1 MGIWGFLRRVNDG
14 VKDPTAS
21 LRREV
26 LADPE
31 DDQLEERVIQKEHD
45 DLERGQQGFL
55 ND

>member
-1 MGIWGFLRRVNDG
+1 MGLWTNIRQSLWG
-14 VKDPTAS
+14 VKDPTAG

-31 DDQLEERVIQKEHD
+31 NDELEERVIQREHD
-45 DLERGQQGFL
+45 DIERGQQGFL